1 MCESIW
7 GIGGNSIFYFLEDRD
22 AWTTK
27 SWGPEKIVKESYPT
41 LEPIAE
47 KLVGQLHCI
56 LETFLDWYIWPMP
69 NTIVSA
75 RNIW

>member
-7 GIGGNSIFYFLEDRD
+7 GIGGNSISIFWRTAILGPPKVEDL
-22 AWTTK
+22 K
-27 SWGPEKIVKESYPT
+27 KIVKESYPT

-56 LETFLDWYIWPMP
+56 LETFLD
-69 NTIVSA
+69 
-75 RNIW
+75 